1 MAGERNPEMEEEEGV
16 AGFQVKSVI
25 HIRGWVPLSYW
36 NPMYLEIVNIY
47 FWPVGGA
54 DKFSF

>member
-1 MAGERNPEMEEEEGV
+1 MAGERNPEMEEEEEG

>member
-1 MAGERNPEMEEEEGV
+1 MARERDLEMEAEAEG

-47 FWPVGGA
+47 FWPLGGA